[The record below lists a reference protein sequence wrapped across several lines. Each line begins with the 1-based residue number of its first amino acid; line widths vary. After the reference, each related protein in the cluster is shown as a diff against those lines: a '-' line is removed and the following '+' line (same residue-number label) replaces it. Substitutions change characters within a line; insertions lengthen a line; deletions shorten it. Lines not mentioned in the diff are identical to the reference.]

1 MICPDI
7 SGRPMCSNNVCSKSM
22 KLTSMMLLQTA
33 LLELIGAE
41 NVNQTL
47 KHGSRMFDIA
57 VDVPVPNT

>member
-7 SGRPMCSNNVCSKSM
+7 SGLCSNNVCSKLM
-22 KLTSMMLLQTA
+22 KLPSLIILQMA
-33 LLELIGAE
+33 LWELIWAE

-47 KHGSRMFDIA
+47 KHGSGMFDIA